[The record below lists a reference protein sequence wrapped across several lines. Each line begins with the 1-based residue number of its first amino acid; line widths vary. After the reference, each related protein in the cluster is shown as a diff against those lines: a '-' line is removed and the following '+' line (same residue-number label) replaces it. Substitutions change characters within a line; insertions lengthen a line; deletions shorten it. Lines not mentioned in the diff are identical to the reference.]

1 MRPHPNHMAKRSKY
15 LAVLDR
21 QIDEALLDKVRA
33 EGNLASCLTRIED
46 LRRIRAELE
55 KAGTKTKPRTT
66 TRNTGSA
73 INAKSTPPPP
83 GFANVV

>member
-1 MRPHPNHMAKRSKY
+1 MAKRSKY

-33 EGNLASCLTRIED
+33 EGNLSSCLTRIED

-55 KAGTKTKPRTT
+55 KAGTKTKLRAVRTSPNLIVQSGSGKPLLVGTDGTT
-66 TRNTGSA
+66 TPT
-73 INAKSTPPPP
+73 I
-83 GFANVV
+83 